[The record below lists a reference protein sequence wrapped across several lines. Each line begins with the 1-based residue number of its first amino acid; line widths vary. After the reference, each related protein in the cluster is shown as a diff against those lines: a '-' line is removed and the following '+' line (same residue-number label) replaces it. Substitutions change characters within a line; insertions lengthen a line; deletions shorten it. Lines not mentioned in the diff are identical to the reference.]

1 MKKKFL
7 KAFTGVLLAVFTV
20 GMSATF
26 AAPPSGFD
34 RVNNNIPHG
43 NMTTI
48 TYYSKTTGADRK
60 ATVYT
65 PPGYST
71 DKKYNVLYLLHG
83 IGGDHT
89 EWPNGG
95 SPNVILDNLYAQN
108 KLSPMIVVMPN
119 GRAKKDDRAV
129 GDIYSAE
136 NQAAF
141 ENFQYDLLNDLI
153 PYVESK
159 YPVLTDRVNRAIAG
173 LSMGGGQSLNFG
185 LKYMDY
191 FAYAGGFSPAPN
203 TYAPSKMVPNP
214 AETASKMKVIWVGCG
229 EQDSLYSTAQGVHNY
244 MTQNNVPHVW
254 YSAPGNHDFT
264 FWKDGLYQFSQLI
277 FKDTDIPV
285 TPKDAFDLIEAEN
298 YDGMSGIEIET
309 CSEGGQNIGF
319 IHNGDYA
326 VYKSVEFGDDAVRKF
341 IARVASAT
349 EGGNIELRLDSIT
362 GTLIGTCEVKGTGD
376 WQVYTDATCK
386 VSSVSGKHD
395 LYLKFTGGEGY
406 LINVNNFR
414 FEPEIIPQGRP
425 GDVNGDH
432 SVDAIDLTL
441 IKKHLLGDS
450 ISDEFK
456 GLADVDGSGTIDALD
471 FALVKQYL
479 LGIINVF
486 PIQQK

>member
-1 MKKKFL
+1 MKKMFL

-20 GMSATF
+20 GMSVSF

-34 RVNNNIPHG
+34 KVNNNIPHG
-43 NMTTI
+43 SVTTI
-48 TYYSKTTGADRK
+48 TYHSNTTGTDRK

-108 KLSPMIVVMPN
+108 KLSQMIVIMPN
-119 GRAKKDDRAV
+119 GRAMADDRPV
-129 GDIYSAE
+129 GDIYSADK
-136 NQAAF
+136 QAAF
-141 ENFQYDLLNDLI
+141 ENFQNDLIKDLI

-159 YPVLTDRVNRAIAG
+159 YPVLTNRVNRAIAG

-214 AETASKMKVIWVGCG
+214 ADTAAKMKVIWIGCG
-229 EQDSLYSTAQGVHNY
+229 EQDGLYSTAQGVHNY

-254 YSAPGNHDFT
+254 YSAPGYHDFT
-264 FWKDGLYQFSQLI
+264 FWKDSLYQFSQLI
-277 FKDTDIPV
+277 FKGIDEPV
-285 TPKDAFDLIEAEN
+285 TPKSAFALIEAESF
-298 YDGMSGIEIET
+298 DGMSGIETET
-309 CSEGGQNIGF
+309 CSEGGQNVGF
-319 IHNGDYA
+319 THNGDYA
-326 VYKSVEFGDDAVRKF
+326 VYKSVDFKDGAASF
-341 IARVASAT
+341 TARVASAT

-362 GTLIGTCEVKGTGD
+362 GTLIGTCVVKGTND
-376 WQVYTDATCK
+376 WQTYTDATCS
-386 VSSVSGKHD
+386 VSGVSGKHD

-406 LINVNNFR
+406 LINLNSFKFNTA
-414 FEPEIIPQGRP
+414 IIPQGRP
-425 GDVNGDH
+425 GDVNGDL
-432 SVDAIDLTL
+432 SVDAIDLTI
-441 IKKHLLGDS
+441 IKKHLLGAEL
-450 ISDEFK
+450 IQENYRA
-456 GLADVDGSGTIDALD
+456 LADVDNSGTIDSID

-479 LGIINVF
+479 LGIITKF
-486 PIQQK
+486 PVQN

>member
-1 MKKKFL
+1 MKGRLL
-7 KAFTGVLLAVFTV
+7 KLCTVALVTVFTV

-43 NMTTI
+43 NVTTI
-48 TYYSKTTGADRK
+48 TYNSKTTGTNRK

-89 EWPNGG
+89 EWINGG

-108 KLSPMIVVMPN
+108 KLSPMIVIMPN
-119 GRAKKDDRAV
+119 GRAMANDSAS
-129 GDIYSAE
+129 GDIYSADK
-136 NQAAF
+136 QAAF

-203 TYAPSKMVPNP
+203 TYAPSKMVPKP
-214 AETASKMKVIWVGCG
+214 ADAAAKMKVIWIGCG
-229 EQDSLYSTAQGVHNY
+229 AQDGLYSTAQGVHNY

-277 FKDTDIPV
+277 FKGLEDPEPVEKLGDIN
-285 TPKDAFDLIEAEN
+285 KD
-298 YDGMSGIEIET
+298 
-309 CSEGGQNIGF
+309 GQIDSLDF
-319 IHNGDYA
+319 
-326 VYKSVEFGDDAVRKF
+326 
-341 IARVASAT
+341 VA
-349 EGGNIELRLDSIT
+349 
-362 GTLIGTCEVKGTGD
+362 
-376 WQVYTDATCK
+376 
-386 VSSVSGKHD
+386 
-395 LYLKFTGGEGY
+395 
-406 LINVNNFR
+406 
-414 FEPEIIPQGRP
+414 
-425 GDVNGDH
+425 
-432 SVDAIDLTL
+432 

-450 ISDEFK
+450 IQNDYNK
-456 GLADVDGSGTIDALD
+456 ALADLDASGTIDALD
-471 FALVKQYL
+471 FALMKQYL
-479 LGIINVF
+479 LGSITKF
-486 PIQQK
+486 PAEK